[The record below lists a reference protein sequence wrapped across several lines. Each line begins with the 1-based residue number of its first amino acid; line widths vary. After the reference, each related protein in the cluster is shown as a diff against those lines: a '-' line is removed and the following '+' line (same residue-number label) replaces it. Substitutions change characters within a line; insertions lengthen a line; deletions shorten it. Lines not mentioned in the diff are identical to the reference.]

1 MFSKCSCGVILP
13 IFLLFLAFENAIVCS
28 VSFHPFRH
36 FVTITRHRHEVI
48 RLCFRAGIG
57 FQGLFHDLS
66 KYSPTEFIPGA
77 KYYTGSQSPNN
88 GERNDKG
95 YSLAWMHHKG
105 RNKHHFEFWYDYEM
119 ATKKI
124 VPMDMPD
131 RYIKEMFCDRVA
143 ASKTYNRA
151 NYTQESPLLYL
162 TRSTAHEKMTAKT
175 YRKLLYLLRML
186 AEKGEKSTLRFMKN
200 TKVLPEADV
209 AGPVESEPVKP

>member
-1 MFSKCSCGVILP
+1 MPKSRK
-13 IFLLFLAFENAIVCS
+13 NAIIGFVK
-28 VSFHPFRH
+28 FHPIKH
-36 FVTITRHRHEVI
+36 FITITKHRNEVV
-48 RLCFRAGIG
+48 RLCFKAGIG

-77 KYYTGSQSPNN
+77 KYYMGDQSPNN

-119 ATKKI
+119 ATKKL
-124 VPMDMPD
+124 VPIDMPD

-143 ASKTYNRA
+143 ASKTYNKL

-162 TRSTAHEKMTAKT
+162 TKSTAREKMTEKT
-175 YRKLLYLLRML
+175 YKKLLFLLKML
-186 AEKGEKSTLRFMKN
+186 AEKGEKETLAFMKG
-200 TKVLPEADV
+200 TKVLPE
-209 AGPVESEPVKP
+209 SE